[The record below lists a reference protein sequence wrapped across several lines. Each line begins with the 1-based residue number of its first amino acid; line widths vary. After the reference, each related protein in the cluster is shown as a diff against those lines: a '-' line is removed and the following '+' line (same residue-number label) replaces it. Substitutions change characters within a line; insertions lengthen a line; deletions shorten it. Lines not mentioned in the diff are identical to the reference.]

1 MDTVALARELGR
13 AIQNEEVY
21 KKLHKVQAE
30 ADADEK
36 LQELISTFN
45 LKRVAINVESQKAD
59 KDQDKLTALNKE
71 MREAYSDIMSNEN
84 MIAYNEAKQELE
96 ALTNQVNFII
106 QQSIDGADPDAVE
119 YDASCTGNCGTCG
132 GCG

>member
-1 MDTVALARELGR
+1 MDTIALARELGK
-13 AIQNEEVY
+13 AIQNEDVY
-21 KKLHKVQAE
+21 KKLHEVQLK

-45 LKRVAINVESQKAD
+45 LKRVAINVEAQKTE
-59 KDQDKLTALNKE
+59 KDQDKLAQLNKE
-71 MREAYSDIMSNEN
+71 MRQAYSDIMSNEN

-96 ALTNQVNFII
+96 TVTNRIMAII
-106 QQSIDGADPDAVE
+106 QKSIDGEDPETAD
-119 YDASCTGNCGTCG
+119 YDASCTGSCSTCG